1 MSTLEQMYLT
11 TKYQLS
17 NAIHERD
24 EYRHMAECAAIMAIC
39 GYFSRMRGPDEWC
52 CVSKDGFTKRRVGT
66 RQLAEMHSREGWTIT
81 PLYAGS
87 APVPAAAANSCVLVP
102 TQATMDMQDT
112 MRDALVDQGWCHDSA
127 SEVDFADIWTAGI
140 EEYLEQQAMLAAKAK
155 GG

>member
-87 APVPAAAANSCVLVP
+87 APVPAAQAEAKWADDAAVANVL
-102 TQATMDMQDT
+102 
-112 MRDALVDQGWCHDSA
+112 RDALRAQECN
-127 SEVDFADIWTAGI
+127 
-140 EEYLEQQAMLAAKAK
+140 YLCQKSHFDDCLCRACVNERIRAMLAAKAK
-155 GG
+155 GE